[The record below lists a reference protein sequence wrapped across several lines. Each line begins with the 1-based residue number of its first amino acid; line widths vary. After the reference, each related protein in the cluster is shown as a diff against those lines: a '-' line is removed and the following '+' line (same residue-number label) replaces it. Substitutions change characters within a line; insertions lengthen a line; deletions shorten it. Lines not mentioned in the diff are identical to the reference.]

1 MAYNAQLLNGIV
13 IFVEV
18 VNNGS
23 FTLAAQTSGHS
34 TSYISK
40 EINKLES
47 RLGVR
52 LIHRT
57 TRSLSLTPE
66 GEIYFQQCQQIISDA
81 EQTEEALNGHQ
92 LKPKGTLRIS
102 CPTSF
107 GHSRMQSIFSRF
119 LAQYPLVDL
128 ELDLNNR
135 KVDMVSE
142 GFDVLIRGSVQLDDS
157 TLISKKVFSSHGVII
172 ASPEYLRHAGT
183 PQDPSELI
191 EHKII
196 NYSHLKQPNTWT
208 FIDNNGKQHHVQLK
222 SHVLTNSPEM
232 ELSLCLAG
240 HGITRMPLFNL
251 FDEIETGKLV
261 ELFSDFK
268 QQEVNLYLVYP
279 SRKHVSS
286 KVRCFI
292 NFVVAELAL
301 IQMTT
306 KYI

>member
-1 MAYNAQLLNGIV
+1 MAYNAQLLNGMV

-18 VNNGS
+18 VNTGS
-23 FTLAAQTSGHS
+23 FTLAAQSSGHS

-52 LIHRT
+52 LMHRT

-81 EQTEEALNGHQ
+81 EQAEEILNGRQ
-92 LKPKGTLRIS
+92 LEPKGTLRVS

-107 GHSRMQSIFSRF
+107 NNARMQPIFSRF
-119 LAQYPLVDL
+119 LAQYPSVNL

-142 GFDVLIRGSVQLDDS
+142 GFDVLIRGSGQLDDS
-157 TLISKKVFSSHGVII
+157 TFISKKVFSSYGVII
-172 ASPEYLRHAGT
+172 ASPAYLQREGT
-183 PQDPSELI
+183 PQVLADLSK
-191 EHKII
+191 HKVI
-196 NYSHLKQPNTWT
+196 NYSNIKQPNIWSLTDST
-208 FIDNNGKQHHVQLK
+208 GQEQQVQLK
-222 SHVLTNSPEM
+222 SRVLTNSSEM

-240 HGITRMPLFNL
+240 HGITRIPRFHIS
-251 FDEIETGKLV
+251 DEIENGELI
-261 ELFSDFK
+261 ELFSDF
-268 QQEVNLYLVYP
+268 QRQEINLYLIYP
-279 SRKHVSS
+279 SRKYVSS

-292 NFVVAELAL
+292 DFMTAEFKA
-301 IQMTT
+301 I
-306 KYI
+306 

>member
-1 MAYNAQLLNGIV
+1 MAYNAQLFNGMV

-23 FTLAAQTSGHS
+23 FTLAAQASGHS

-40 EINKLES
+40 EISKLES
-47 RLGVR
+47 RLSIR

-81 EQTEEALNGHQ
+81 EQAEEILNGRQ
-92 LKPKGTLRIS
+92 LEPKGTLRVS

-107 GHSRMQSIFSRF
+107 CHSRMQPIFSRF
-119 LAQYPLVDL
+119 LVQYPLVNL

-135 KVDMVSE
+135 KVDMVSD
-142 GFDVLIRGSVQLDDS
+142 GFDVLIRGSEQLDDS
-157 TLISKKVFSSHGVII
+157 TLISKKVLSSQGVVI
-172 ASPEYLRHAGT
+172 ASPEYLQHAGT
-183 PQDPSELI
+183 PRKPVELS

-196 NYSHLKQPNTWT
+196 NYSHLKQPNIWS
-208 FIDNNGKQHHVQLK
+208 FIDKKGKLHQVQLQ
-222 SHVLTNSPEM
+222 SRVLTNSPEM

-240 HGITRMPLFNL
+240 NGITRMPRFNL
-251 FDEIETGKLV
+251 GDEIETGKLV
-261 ELFSDFK
+261 ELFSDFE

-279 SRKHVSS
+279 SRKYVSS

-292 NFVVAELAL
+292 DFVIAELAML
-301 IQMTT
+301 N
-306 KYI
+306 

>member
-1 MAYNAQLLNGIV
+1 MAYNAQLLNGMV

-66 GEIYFQQCQQIISDA
+66 GQIYYLQCQQIISDA
-81 EQTEEALNGHQ
+81 EQAEEILNGRR
-92 LKPKGTLRIS
+92 LEPKGTLRVS

-107 GHSRMQSIFSRF
+107 GHSRMQTIFSRF
-119 LAQYPLVDL
+119 LTKYPLVDL

-135 KVDMVSE
+135 KVDMITE
-142 GFDVLIRGSVQLDDS
+142 GFDVLIRGSAQLDDS
-157 TLISKKVFSSHGVII
+157 TLISKKVFSSYGVIL
-172 ASPEYLRHAGT
+172 ASPAYLQEAGI
-183 PQDPSELI
+183 PSEPAELVN
-191 EHKII
+191 HKII
-196 NYSHLKQPNTWT
+196 NYSHLKQPNTWS
-208 FIDNNGKQHHVQLK
+208 FVDSNNKHHQVQLK
-222 SHVLTNSPEM
+222 SRVLTNSPEM

-240 HGITRMPLFNL
+240 HGITRMPQFNL
-251 FDEIETGKLV
+251 HDEIETGKLV

-268 QQEVNLYLVYP
+268 RAEINLYLVYP

-292 NFVVAELAL
+292 DFVVSELAVL
-301 IQMTT
+301 ATP
-306 KYI
+306 